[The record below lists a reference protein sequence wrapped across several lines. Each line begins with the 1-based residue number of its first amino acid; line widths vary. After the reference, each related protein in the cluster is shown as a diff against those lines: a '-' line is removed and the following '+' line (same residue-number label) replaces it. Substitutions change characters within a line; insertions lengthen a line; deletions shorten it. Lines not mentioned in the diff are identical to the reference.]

1 MHPILERQ
9 LRRLGIG
16 PDDPHLP
23 PGLLE
28 LVARTYTE
36 LEDERRFA
44 EHTLRTV
51 SEELF
56 AANEK
61 IRTDSERQLT
71 SQAAQLAMAL
81 QSAGD
86 GLWSWD
92 ARTGRLDFS
101 SQWLETLGYAVG
113 DLPSDVSL
121 CETLI
126 HPDDMSGA
134 IPALREALKEDQTVG
149 RELRIRTRGG
159 ETHWVLA
166 RGRVVERGADGR
178 PLRLVGTV
186 MDITGQKQIEED
198 LRAAK
203 ESAESANEAK
213 SRFLAVMSHEIRT
226 PMNGVIGF
234 AELLAETGL
243 NDEQKHY
250 LGLIEASGRT
260 LVEIIN
266 DILDFSRIESG
277 RMELHSAPMNIAA
290 IAEEICAILQPQLTE
305 KGVRFVKSIDH
316 RLDRDL
322 LGDGIRFRQIL
333 LNLLGNAVKF
343 TADGEVELRLA
354 VSEEAESGPRIELL
368 VRDSGI
374 GIPEAHLKEIF
385 EPFAQGDMSVTRQF
399 GGTGLGLAITRRIV
413 DLMGGTIGV
422 ESRPGVGSAF
432 RVEFCLRR
440 AGVDDSTGA
449 ADEESAAGGSFHG
462 VCVLLVEDNHINR
475 ILALRHLT
483 LLGCTIE
490 SAVNGLEAVERFQH
504 RKFDAIFMDMQMPVM
519 DGVEATRRIRNL
531 PEGRD
536 VPIIALTANALEA
549 DRQRCLSA
557 GMTGFVAKP
566 YRKETFAQALANAIA
581 SVP

>member
-1 MHPILERQ
+1 MHPILARQ
-9 LRRLGIG
+9 LRRLGMG
-16 PDDPHLP
+16 EEDAQVPAAF
-23 PGLLE
+23 LE
-28 LVARTYTE
+28 LVAQTYAE

-56 AANEK
+56 TANEK
-61 IRTDSERQLT
+61 IRIDSERQLT

-92 ARTGRLDFS
+92 ARTRRLDFS
-101 SQWLETLGYAVG
+101 SQWLETLGYAAG
-113 DLPSDVSL
+113 ELPADVAI
-121 CETLI
+121 CARLI

-134 IPALREALKEDQTVG
+134 VPALREALKEDQTVG
-149 RELRIRTRGG
+149 RELRIKARCG

-166 RGRVVERGADGR
+166 RGRVVERSADGQ

-234 AELLAETGL
+234 AELLAGTGL

-250 LGLIEASGRT
+250 LSLIEASGRT

-277 RMELHSAPMNIAA
+277 RMELHAAPMNVAA
-290 IAEEICAILQPQLTE
+290 IAEEICAIIQPQLAD
-305 KGVRFVKSIDH
+305 KGVRFDQSIDR
-316 RLDRDL
+316 RLDCDL
-322 LGDGIRFRQIL
+322 LGDGIRLRQIL
-333 LNLLGNAVKF
+333 LNLLGNAAKF
-343 TADGEVELRLA
+343 TAEGEVGLLLS
-354 VSEEAESGPRIELL
+354 VLEETENGPRIELL
-368 VRDSGI
+368 VKDSGI

-385 EPFAQGDMSVTRQF
+385 EPFAQGDMSVTRRF

-413 DLMGGTIGV
+413 ELMGGSIGV
-422 ESRPGVGSAF
+422 ESRPGVGSTF
-432 RVEFCLRR
+432 RVELCLGR
-440 AGVDDSTGA
+440 
-449 ADEESAAGGSFHG
+449 GGSASLPQDGDSEGFPEGCFQG

-475 ILALRHLT
+475 ILALRHLR
-483 LLGCTIE
+483 LLGCVVE
-490 SAVNGLEAVERFQH
+490 AAGNGLEALERFQH

-531 PEGRD
+531 PEGRG

-566 YRKETFAQALANAIA
+566 YRKETFAQALSNALA